1 MWVENRS
8 DELWIGVKGQSNWE
22 IAGSLRN
29 IFRYGL
35 WSCLRGV
42 EHCMGE
48 GVSQPTDPKQ
58 TPNTCQMEPGRQ
70 EPCDNVRLREGKNP
84 DRRLSVPKYELSGEV
99 KDVNSLRQLGGWLRS
114 SHSFKEC
121 VIAHQSSGFA
131 PKMVGTKLV
140 TEATDSVEGF
150 VLPWDGRRASP

>member
-35 WSCLRGV
+35 EACAQGV

-48 GVSQPTDPKQ
+48 GVSPPTDPKQ
-58 TPNTCQMEPGRQ
+58 TPNTCEMDLGRQ

-84 DRRLSVPKYELSGEV
+84 DRRL
-99 KDVNSLRQLGGWLRS
+99 RS
-114 SHSFKEC
+114 
-121 VIAHQSSGFA
+121 QS
-131 PKMVGTKLV
+131 
-140 TEATDSVEGF
+140 TDSVEK
-150 VLPWDGRRASP
+150 LRM

>member
-35 WSCLRGV
+35 RACLWGV

-48 GVSQPTDPKQ
+48 GVSPPTDPKQ
-58 TPNTCQMEPGRQ
+58 TPNTCYMDPGRQ

-84 DRRLSVPKYELSGEV
+84 DRRL
-99 KDVNSLRQLGGWLRS
+99 RS
-114 SHSFKEC
+114 RSTS
-121 VIAHQSSGFA
+121 
-131 PKMVGTKLV
+131 
-140 TEATDSVEGF
+140 SVEKQ
-150 VLPWDGRRASP
+150 RM

>member
-35 WSCLRGV
+35 GKYLRGV
-42 EHCMGE
+42 EHCMDA
-48 GVSQPTDPKQ
+48 GVSPPTNSKQ
-58 TPNTCQMEPGRQ
+58 TPNTRQMDPGRQ

-84 DRRLSVPKYELSGEV
+84 DRRL
-99 KDVNSLRQLGGWLRS
+99 RS
-114 SHSFKEC
+114 
-121 VIAHQSSGFA
+121 QS
-131 PKMVGTKLV
+131 TN
-140 TEATDSVEGF
+140 SVEKQ
-150 VLPWDGRRASP
+150 RM

>member
-35 WSCLRGV
+35 EACPRGV

-48 GVSQPTDPKQ
+48 GVSPPTDPKQ
-58 TPNTCQMEPGRQ
+58 TPNTRWMDLGRQ
-70 EPCDNVRLREGKNP
+70 GTCDNVRAREGKNP
-84 DRRLSVPKYELSGEV
+84 DR
-99 KDVNSLRQLGGWLRS
+99 QLRS
-114 SHSFKEC
+114 RSTS
-121 VIAHQSSGFA
+121 
-131 PKMVGTKLV
+131 
-140 TEATDSVEGF
+140 SVEKE
-150 VLPWDGRRASP
+150 RM

>member
-35 WSCLRGV
+35 GRCQQGV
-42 EHCMGE
+42 EHCMDA
-48 GVSQPTDPKQ
+48 GVSKPTKSKQ
-58 TPNTCQMEPGRQ
+58 TPNTCMMNPGRQ

-84 DRRLSVPKYELSGEV
+84 DRRLRSLS
-99 KDVNSLRQLGGWLRS
+99 
-114 SHSFKEC
+114 
-121 VIAHQSSGFA
+121 
-131 PKMVGTKLV
+131 
-140 TEATDSVEGF
+140 TDSVEK
-150 VLPWDGRRASP
+150 LRM